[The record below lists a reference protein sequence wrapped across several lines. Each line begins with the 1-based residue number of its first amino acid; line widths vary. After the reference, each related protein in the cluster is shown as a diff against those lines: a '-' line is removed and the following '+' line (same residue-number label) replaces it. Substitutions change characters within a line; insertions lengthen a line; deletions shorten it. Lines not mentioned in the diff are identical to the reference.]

1 MGTSGSWATC
11 GPPGFD
17 APALPAFTRSARSGD
32 LAAAPRPGA
41 ESGHASR
48 AMARARAA
56 LKLFWRRWAV
66 AIYLHWPGFRRDV
79 ALIYAPVLT
88 SLRFSLFCCAAAQES
103 QKSPKSPQSQ
113 SQKNHDAHPARIV
126 SKDQPKPT
134 NSPREVRLLENPKN
148 GDCKNPVWPWTDG
161 ER

>member
-1 MGTSGSWATC
+1 MCETESVGAKSARAR
-11 GPPGFD
+11 P
-17 APALPAFTRSARSGD
+17 APTRSARSGD

-56 LKLFWRRWAV
+56 LKLFLAEVGQSRF
-66 AIYLHWPGFRRDV
+66 ICTDWPGFRRDV

-103 QKSPKSPQSQ
+103 QKSPKSQ

-148 GDCKNPVWPWTDG
+148 GENPVWPWTDG